1 MARSL
6 RFYSNRI
13 SFRVVSGHSS
23 CLAQIS
29 SDSESFLVA
38 CASLSQDGFQCEGFW
53 TVGRTHHLLPP
64 PFGLPKFSRL
74 VLGSS
79 TEFFMGTS
87 CCETIQ
93 ASRYYCAWPRWEV
106 LVNSSWT
113 NMCHTQ
119 SCPTLQPMDCSPS
132 GSSVCGIF
140 QARILEGVAIFF
152 SKESSQKRDRTMHI
166 F

>member
-13 SFRVVSGHSS
+13 SFRVVSGQSS

-79 TEFFMGTS
+79 TEFFTGTS

-93 ASRYYCAWPRWEV
+93 ASRYHCAWPRWEV

-113 NMCHTQ
+113 VAHQ
-119 SCPTLQPMDCSPS
+119 VPLSVGFFRQEYWSELPF
-132 GSSVCGIF
+132 SSLRNLHKQEIEPCIYF
-140 QARILEGVAIFF
+140 
-152 SKESSQKRDRTMHI
+152 KMNN
-166 F
+166 